1 VRAVQPPGLDAP
13 AARVSVAV
21 APETHNYD
29 LVLMLDPAATDDVRN
44 RVLSEVQRAIEGAG
58 SLGLRQDWGRRHM
71 AYPIRHQE
79 EAEYHLF
86 QFESPPDVLEQL
98 QRNLR
103 IADGVVR
110 FRLIK
115 LRPGTPPPP
124 QPRPSAGG
132 GRSQEPASTDGAGQE
147 EPATQA

>member
-1 VRAVQPPGLDAP
+1 MAT
-13 AARVSVAV
+13 
-21 APETHNYD
+21 ETHAYD
-29 LVLMLDPAATDDVRN
+29 LVLMLDPAAPDDVRN
-44 RVLSEVQRAIEGAG
+44 RVLSEVQRAIEGNG
-58 SLGLRQDWGRRHM
+58 SLTLSQDWGLRHT
-71 AYPIRHQE
+71 AYPIRHKE

-86 QFESPPDVLEQL
+86 QFQSTPETLEQL

-124 QPRPSAGG
+124 QPRPATVGARSPDAG
-132 GRSQEPASTDGAGQE
+132 AANGAAQDE
-147 EPATQA
+147 SPPQS